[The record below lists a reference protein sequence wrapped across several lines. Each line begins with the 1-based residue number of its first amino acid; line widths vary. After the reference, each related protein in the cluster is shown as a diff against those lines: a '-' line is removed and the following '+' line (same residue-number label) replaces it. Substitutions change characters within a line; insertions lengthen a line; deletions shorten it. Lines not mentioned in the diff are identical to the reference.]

1 MTPYRTVPTPPT
13 TDNTHYTELASDW
26 SGYIKLESE
35 KNQPGFVAN
44 SQDFINLHGIGYALN
59 PMDISNVKKATVFLE
74 NKSESPVTFNLEY
87 SPDLCFFA
95 EDKEKITLGSKES
108 KIVSIET
115 LAQAFRLRYE
125 ALRPATF
132 TVYYN
137 GLT

>member
-1 MTPYRTVPTPPT
+1 MTTYHPVPLPRLLHHTAP
-13 TDNTHYTELASDW
+13 EKKEW
-26 SGYIKLESE
+26 SGYIKLEPE
-35 KNQPGFVAN
+35 TNQPGFVAN
-44 SQDFINLHGIGYALN
+44 SQDFINLDGIGYALN
-59 PMDISNVKKATVFLE
+59 PVDISNVKKATVFLE

-95 EDKEKITLGSKES
+95 EDKETITLGSNES

-125 ALRPATF
+125 ALKPATF

-137 GLT
+137 SIT